1 MKFFDKLN
9 LRRLAKVASV
19 AAISGS
25 LLFSGNAVVNAAPDD
40 DEGMAAFREAY
51 MGQMTSTRMID
62 QDLTLIAPN
71 FHLDI
76 DSKGQV
82 TSDGVM
88 RMSGTLAWTY
98 TNLQKNY
105 STNSSIPFYIEQAGN
120 EMTLYVQRRGKWS
133 KMILPGLPAGIA
145 TIWKSSEVNMLRQN
159 LDAVKAVK
167 LLKDTPDMRIMNV
180 TLDGNKIAALLEK
193 NSQGSFASLSGND
206 LAEQKEILNRW
217 LAAIRANDLTFAW
230 TVNKPSWTTVTA
242 AFDLTD
248 IMHAYARYVLDESAA
263 GKVVLTDEERDLLDA
278 MGYYAELKAYT
289 TYVSPKKDSL
299 INLPADLSK
308 APENDNSLDD
318 IFAEMTTV
326 VKK

>member
-1 MKFFDKLN
+1 MKFFDKLK
-9 LRRLAKVASV
+9 LRRLAKVV
-19 AAISGS
+19 AIVALSGS
-25 LLFSGNAVVNAAPDD
+25 LIFGGNNLANAATPE

-51 MGQMTSTRMID
+51 MGRFAVTRMID
-62 QDLTLIAPN
+62 QDLTLISTN

-82 TSDGVM
+82 TADGVM

-105 STNSSIPFYIEQAGN
+105 STNSTIPFYIEQAGN

-145 TIWKSSEVNMLRQN
+145 TLWKSSEINMIKDN
-159 LDAVKAVK
+159 LDAVKAVQ

-180 TLDGNKIAALLEK
+180 TLDGNKIADLLEK
-193 NSQGSFASLSGND
+193 NSQDSFAGLSGEA
-206 LAEQKEILNRW
+206 LTGQKEILNRW
-217 LAAIRANDLTFAW
+217 LAAIRANDITFAW

-248 IMHAYARYVLDESAA
+248 IMRAYSRYVLDEAAA
-263 GKVVLTDEERDLLDA
+263 GRIVLTDEERDLLDA
-278 MGYYAELKAYT
+278 MGYYAELRSYT
-289 TYVSPKKDSL
+289 TYVAPKKDAL
-299 INLPADLSK
+299 INLPSNLK
-308 APENDNSLDD
+308 NAPENDNALDD

-326 VKK
+326 VKR